1 LKNDNIKMKKK
12 ILFTH
17 QLPFKPFSV
26 LEELFE
32 FIRPENPAFSRDE
45 LENLMPEA
53 DVVISVFGNPLNAG
67 LINLGTSLKLIAN
80 YGAGVDNID
89 LSLATEKGIVVTN
102 TPDSVTE
109 PTAELAMGLMLDLA
123 RRISELDR
131 GLRGNY
137 ISDWGVMQN
146 LSTSLFGKTLGIIGM
161 GAIGRSLAK
170 RARAFGMDIIYHN
183 RKKADPAVE
192 EKLDARYTD
201 LENLLRNSDFVS
213 LNVPLTPDTKFL
225 IGVSELKMMKP
236 SAFLI
241 NTARGP
247 VINQEALI
255 EALKNK
261 EIAGAALDVF
271 EQEPEIPE
279 QLLKMSNVVV
289 TPHVG
294 SATRETRE
302 TMSKQVAGIIKDFFD
317 GMKGVPVV
325 NPEVWDSAALRIKN
339 D

>member
-1 LKNDNIKMKKK
+1 MKKK

-26 LEELFE
+26 LDEWFD
-32 FIRPENPAFSRDE
+32 FIRPQSPAFSRDDLIE
-45 LENLMPEA
+45 YLPEA
-53 DVVISVFGNPLNAG
+53 DVVVSVFGNRFDSD
-67 LINLGTSLKLIAN
+67 LINTGSVLKLIAN

-89 LSLATEKGIVVTN
+89 LEEATKNGIVVTN

-109 PTAELAMGLMLDLA
+109 PTAELAMGLMVDIA

-131 GLRGNY
+131 RLKDDN
-137 ISDWGVMQN
+137 ISSWGVMDN
-146 LSTSLFGKTLGIIGM
+146 LSTTLYGKTLGIIGM

-170 RARAFGMDIIYHN
+170 RARAFGMEIIYHN
-183 RKKADPAVE
+183 RNRVDSEIE

-201 LENLLRNSDFVS
+201 IESLLRNSDFVS
-213 LNVPLTPDTKFL
+213 LNVPLTPDTNDL
-225 IGVSELKMMKP
+225 ISISELKMMKS

-247 VINQEALI
+247 VLNQEALI

-271 EQEPEIPE
+271 ENEPEVPE
-279 QLLKMSNVVV
+279 QLKKMPNVVV
-289 TPHVG
+289 SPHVG
-294 SATRETRE
+294 SGTYETRE
-302 TMSKQVAGIIKDFFD
+302 IMSKQVADIIKDFFD
-317 GMKGVPVV
+317 GMGGVPAV
-325 NPEVWDSAALRIKN
+325 NSEVWGSSSLRVKN
-339 D
+339 EING

>member
-1 LKNDNIKMKKK
+1 MKKK

-17 QLPFKPFSV
+17 QLPFKPFSA
-26 LEELFE
+26 LNEGFE
-32 FIRPENPAFSRDE
+32 FVCPQNSAFSLNE
-45 LENLMPEA
+45 LKSLLPEA
-53 DVVISVFGNPLNAG
+53 DVVVSVFGNRFDAD
-67 LINLGTSLKLIAN
+67 LIRLAPRLKLIAN

-89 LSLATEKGIVVTN
+89 LSIATENGIVVTN

-109 PTAELAMGLMLDLA
+109 PTAELTMGLIIDIA

-131 GLRGNY
+131 GLRSND

-170 RARAFGMDIIYHN
+170 RARSFGMDIIYHN
-183 RKKADPAVE
+183 RKKAGPSIED
-192 EKLDARYTD
+192 KFDARYTD

-213 LNVPLTPDTKFL
+213 LNVPLTPDTKNI

-247 VINQEALI
+247 VLNQEALI

-271 EQEPEIPE
+271 ENEPEVPE
-279 QLLKMSNVVV
+279 LLLRMPNVIV

-302 TMSKQVAGIIKDFFD
+302 IMSKQVAGIIKDFFD
-317 GMKGVPVV
+317 GMRGVPVV
-325 NPEVWDSAALRIKN
+325 NPEVWESSELRIKN
-339 D
+339 G

>member
-1 LKNDNIKMKKK
+1 MKKK

-26 LEELFE
+26 LKEGFE
-32 FIRPENPAFSRDE
+32 FIRPENSAFSRKE
-45 LENLMPEA
+45 LENIMPEA

-213 LNVPLTPDTKFL
+213 LNVPLTPDTKSI

-247 VINQEALI
+247 VVNQEALI

-302 TMSKQVAGIIKDFFD
+302 IMSKQVAGIIKDFFD

-325 NPEVWDSAALRIKN
+325 NSEVWDSAALRIKN